1 MKGSDLQA
9 LVDAAARTRPDL
21 DRDAFAAHVEA
32 IGPAGGAIAI
42 ADLALAF
49 QAISGDPGAVTE
61 IQAMIDRNVRPALA
75 FAGYSASITDD
86 AIQETS
92 IRLFVGPVEGDG
104 RPLLVGYQGRA
115 RLTVWIKTIA
125 LRTAARLVEAANRTR
140 GDGAILDQL
149 ASSQDPALAVVRAE
163 LRPAV
168 RAAFAAAVTGLS
180 YVDRELLASIIIR
193 GETIEQLARRNGVHR
208 ATVARW
214 IGRARAALD
223 EGLRRELAAALDISQ
238 RDVSS
243 VLSAIASSIELT
255 PARLANSKKPVH
267 R

>member
-86 AIQETS
+86 
-92 IRLFVGPVEGDG
+92 
-104 RPLLVGYQGRA
+104 
-115 RLTVWIKTIA
+115 
-125 LRTAARLVEAANRTR
+125 
-140 GDGAILDQL
+140 AILDQL